1 MLAVIL
7 VVTAQA
13 NCGAVFDK
21 YTDYSNSKNE
31 EVSNGQYPTNL
42 TSGTD
47 SEVSDPVE
55 KEKRI
60 IKDIEFY
67 GLNSIAEQELREK
80 MQMKQ
85 GGDYSRNLLQ
95 TDLKAIYETGYF
107 TSCKRFYC

>member
-13 NCGAVFDK
+13 NCGAVDDVWGNMGLTDEAVQYNNNYANTVFDK

-31 EVSNGQYPTNL
+31 DVSNGQYPTNL

-60 IKDIEFY
+60 ISS
-67 GLNSIAEQELREK
+67 GNTN
-80 MQMKQ
+80 
-85 GGDYSRNLLQ
+85 RNILCRGSKLCCMASN
-95 TDLKAIYETGYF
+95 TCTNRRK
-107 TSCKRFYC
+107 